1 MVMKSVIL
9 STIKIGN
16 VKNDNHNDSN
26 KINDNFY
33 IVYNHLLIFEDMQTF
48 WYTNQNKSLHFSKCI
63 TFEKFINKAP

>member
-9 STIKIGN
+9 RTIKIGN

-33 IVYNHLLIFEDMQTF
+33 IVYFEGD
-48 WYTNQNKSLHFSKCI
+48 
-63 TFEKFINKAP
+63 INKDIDVQIKPFAYL